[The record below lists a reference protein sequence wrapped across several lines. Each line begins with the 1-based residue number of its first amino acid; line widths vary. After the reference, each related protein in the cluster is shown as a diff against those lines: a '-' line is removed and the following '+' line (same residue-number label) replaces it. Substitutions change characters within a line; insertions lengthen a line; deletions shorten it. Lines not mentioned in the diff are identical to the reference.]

1 MRINP
6 CTLAVGLFLSGS
18 LLVTTPADAFAQG
31 RKNSGSVLSTVS
43 ITLSKDVRVQIQQFY
58 SSRTASGAEALPPG
72 IRKRLARGKELPP
85 GIAKRYLP
93 SNLRLELPRLPD
105 GYERIIVA
113 GKILIIEI
121 STQIIHDVLTDI
133 LFD

>member
-31 RKNSGSVLSTVS
+31 KKNSGSVLSTVS
-43 ITLSKDVRVQIQQFY
+43 IALSKDVTVQIQQFY
-58 SSRTASGAEALPPG
+58 SLRAASGAEALPPG

-85 GIAKRYLP
+85 GIAKQVVP
-93 SNLRLELPRLPD
+93 TGLRSRIELPA
-105 GYERIIVA
+105 GFEIVEV
-113 GKILIIEI
+113 GLDILLVEI
-121 STQIIHDVLTDI
+121 ATDIVHDVLMDVVR
-133 LFD
+133 

>member
-43 ITLSKDVRVQIQQFY
+43 IALSKDVRVQIQQFY

-85 GIAKRYLP
+85 GIAKQVVP
-93 SNLRLELPRLPD
+93 TGLRSRIELPA
-105 GYERIIVA
+105 GFEIVEV
-113 GKILIIEI
+113 GLDILLVEI
-121 STQIIHDVLTDI
+121 ATDIVHDVLMDVI
-133 LFD
+133 R

>member
-85 GIAKRYLP
+85 GIAKQVVP
-93 SNLRLELPRLPD
+93 TGLRSRIELPA
-105 GYERIIVA
+105 GFEIVEV
-113 GKILIIEI
+113 GLDILLVEI
-121 STQIIHDVLTDI
+121 ATDI
-133 LFD
+133 VHDLLMDVVR

>member
-85 GIAKRYLP
+85 GIAKQVVP
-93 SNLRLELPRLPD
+93 TGLRSRIELPA
-105 GYERIIVA
+105 GFEIVEV
-113 GKILIIEI
+113 GLDILLVE
-121 STQIIHDVLTDI
+121 VATDI
-133 LFD
+133 VHEVLMDVVR

>member
-6 CTLAVGLFLSGS
+6 YTLAMGLVLSAS

-31 RKNSGSVLSTVS
+31 RKNSGAALSTVS

-58 SSRTASGAEALPPG
+58 SSRAASGAAALPPG

-85 GIAKRYLP
+85 GIAKQVVPTGLRSRIDLP
-93 SNLRLELPRLPD
+93 VGFE
-105 GYERIIVA
+105 IVEV
-113 GKILIIEI
+113 GLDILLVEVATDIV
-121 STQIIHDVLTDI
+121 HDVLMDI
-133 LFD
+133 VR